1 MQEIF
6 KTDLI
11 KYKSQKSIF
20 FFLIFPLK
28 GVLNLHNVCNTVN
41 GAISEEIFRSDHYS
55 INVVAI

>member
-1 MQEIF
+1 MREIF

-20 FFLIFPLK
+20 FLIFPLK
-28 GVLNLHNVCNTVN
+28 DVINLHNVCNTVN
-41 GAISEEIFRSDHYS
+41 GAISEQIFRSDHYS